1 MRIVLDSNV
10 LIRAIGKNSNFRP
23 IWTAFL
29 SGQYQLILSDE
40 VVYEYEEIIQL
51 NSAPGAS
58 KIVME
63 VLIESQNVI
72 NQQIYYSWN
81 AIKKDPDDNKFFDL
95 AIAGNADY
103 LITNDAHFN
112 VVKKLTFPKVRIISA
127 EEFLNI
133 LSNL

>member
-10 LIRAIGKNSNFRP
+10 LISAIGKNSYLRP

-29 SGQYQLILSDE
+29 SGKYQLLLSDE

-51 NSAPGAS
+51 HSAPGAS
-58 KIVME
+58 KIIME
-63 VLIESQNVI
+63 ILVESQDII
-72 NQQIYYSWN
+72 NQKVYYSWN

-112 VVKKLTFPKVRIISA
+112 VVKNIPFPKSKLLPLTN
-127 EEFLNI
+127 F
-133 LSNL
+133 